1 MLQFQ
6 SFSGHL
12 GPEIKTVRGFPRG
25 KELLGVPRVL
35 RVLGVPGGAGF
46 RGLGPNFLPC
56 PNLEEPQ
63 TFFPFLLVL

>member
-35 RVLGVPGGAGF
+35 RV
-46 RGLGPNFLPC
+46 
-56 PNLEEPQ
+56 
-63 TFFPFLLVL
+63 